1 MNDTFMNDHTA
12 CHSCDLLVQL
22 PVLQAGEKAHCPRC
36 GHLLSRRIHN
46 GHGLSLAFA
55 ASALLFLVLS
65 LQFPFLAFEAQGHV
79 QQMTLL
85 QSASALVALDFLP
98 LALLLVLFILV
109 LPALLLLLLV
119 VVLVQLGLDEHS
131 HWTKRFTHWL
141 FAIEPWCM
149 VEVFLIGVLVSLIKI
164 SAMADIVLGLSFW
177 AYILFTLSMTAALS
191 SLDKHY
197 LWHQLAGGEEHG

>member
-1 MNDTFMNDHTA
+1 MNVALMNDHTA
-12 CHSCDLLVQL
+12 CHSCDLLIRL
-22 PVLQAGEKAHCPRC
+22 PALQAGEKARCPRC
-36 GHLLSRRIHN
+36 GHLLSRRVRH

-85 QSASALVALDFLP
+85 QSASELIELNFLP

-109 LPALLLLLLV
+109 LPACLLMLLV
-119 VVLVQLGLDEHS
+119 VVLGQLALDEHS
-131 HWTKRFTHWL
+131 VWTQRFTHWL

-177 AYILFTLSMTAALS
+177 AYILFTLAMTAALS

-197 LWHQLAGGEEHG
+197 LWHQLAGGEHE

>member
-1 MNDTFMNDHTA
+1 MNVALMNDHTA
-12 CHSCDLLVQL
+12 CHSCDLLVRL
-22 PVLQAGEKAHCPRC
+22 PTLLAGEKAHCPRC
-36 GHLLSRRIHN
+36 GHLLSHQIRH
-46 GHGLSLAFA
+46 GHARSLAFA

-65 LQFPFLAFEAQGHV
+65 LQFPFLAFEAQGQV

-85 QSASALVALDFLP
+85 QSASALVELNFLP
-98 LALLLVLFILV
+98 LALLLLLFILILPGV
-109 LPALLLLLLV
+109 LLFLLV
-119 VVLVQLGLDEHS
+119 VVLVQLTLDEHS
-131 HWTKRFTHWL
+131 DWTKRFTHGL

-177 AYILFTLSMTAALS
+177 AYILFTLTMTAALA

-197 LWHQLAGGEEHG
+197 LWHQLAGGDHE